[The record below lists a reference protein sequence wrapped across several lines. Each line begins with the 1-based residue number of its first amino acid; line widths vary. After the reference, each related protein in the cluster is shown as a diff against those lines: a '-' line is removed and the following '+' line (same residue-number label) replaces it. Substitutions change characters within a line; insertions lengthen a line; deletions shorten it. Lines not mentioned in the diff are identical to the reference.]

1 MLTKSVVT
9 QDSVM
14 CTNKFIVWEEVQNA
28 FGIRKVYEELD
39 AKKFLL
45 NTMLIQQ
52 TPLYRGAVTSLA
64 RPGRKQATAT

>member
-28 FGIRKVYEELD
+28 LGTRKVDEALD
-39 AKKFLL
+39 AKKFLP

-52 TPLYRGAVTSLA
+52 TRI
-64 RPGRKQATAT
+64 

>member
-14 CTNKFIVWEEVQNA
+14 CTNKFIVWEEVQNDL
-28 FGIRKVYEELD
+28 GIRKVYEALD

-52 TPLYRGAVTSLA
+52 TPLYKSTFQVN
-64 RPGRKQATAT
+64 